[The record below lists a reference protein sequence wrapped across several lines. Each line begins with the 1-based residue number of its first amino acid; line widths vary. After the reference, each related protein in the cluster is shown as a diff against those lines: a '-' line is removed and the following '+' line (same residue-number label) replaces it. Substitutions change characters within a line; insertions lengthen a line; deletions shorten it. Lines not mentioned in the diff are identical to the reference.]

1 MGNLSFDTTEESL
14 RALFEDNGATIEEV
28 RIITRDGLSRGY
40 SYIPFSYIFVYVQ
53 YTIYTYTCRGPRK
66 AGIVFVLHVI
76 IV

>member
-40 SYIPFSYIFVYVQ
+40 SYVPFSYIFVYV
-53 YTIYTYTCRGPRK
+53 
-66 AGIVFVLHVI
+66 
-76 IV
+76 